1 MRIELPNLAAVPCRQ
16 RPKRAPE
23 RERERERP
31 QQLQQQIQQF
41 ARIDWLRGTVDSLP
55 RGKAFYLFGFAII
68 RIPSRAILVFVA
80 SSPAVPLLEYEFS
93 PPPPC

>member
-16 RPKRAPE
+16 RPKRA

-55 RGKAFYLFGFAII
+55 RGESVLPFRFRYHPHTISCHFGL
-68 RIPSRAILVFVA
+68 RSILA
-80 SSPAVPLLEYEFS
+80 SGPLARL
-93 PPPPC
+93 